1 MEASKVYDLLPTND
15 KFRVTFDLFKPRP
28 HFLLFP
34 KPGVGGMSEDHS
46 LEDNQGQ
53 QLIETAREMLA
64 SWNISSGT
72 LSIHRGSWIS
82 KKSPTVH
89 FHLCVD
95 VTNYLNIYR
104 AKKVTD
110 FFSWFGNQRSY
121 NRWKRK
127 FEHRYEKDVE
137 EYPREKYHGDAVD
150 EINRII
156 ANEQST
162 SESTIGNEQST
173 SESTIGNEQST
184 SESTIGNEQSTSESA
199 IGNEQSTS
207 ENTENLVYWHRKHP
221 KIAFPGNGT
230 AEDLE
235 NILIKM
241 QEYAESN
248 ILTNSEDENCGC
260 HLCLNLG
267 SDSGTY

>member
-1 MEASKVYDLLPTND
+1 MEESKVYDLLPVHKKND
-15 KFRVTFDLFKPRP
+15 IFRVTFDLYTPRP
-28 HFLLFP
+28 HFILLP
-34 KPGVGGMSEDHS
+34 KPGVKDMSKDHS
-46 LEDNQGQ
+46 LTPEQRQ
-53 QLIETAREMLA
+53 QLIVTAREMLA

-184 SESTIGNEQSTSESA
+184 SESA